1 MQQQK
6 MFEEIITTPSVLKW
20 ARKTSG
26 YTENEV
32 IERLNEKRVSI
43 STFQQWELGK
53 EQPSY
58 SQLKKL
64 AKFYKRPIAVFFF
77 PQPPQ
82 EESPQEKLRAVP
94 ESYTKSLT
102 PKMIQLVKK
111 AQIRQINLYEMYGD
125 LLPSDF
131 QNFTSSIGNIN
142 PSGIKALAAQVREAL
157 GVSLEEQFQWK
168 DIDQAFKE
176 WRRKLEN
183 IGIWVFKEA
192 FKEKNYSGFCLY
204 DENLPIIYISTNAG
218 KDKVTERSGKIAQQ
232 RQIFTLFHELGHL
245 LICKGGIDF
254 RDNVETEFTGRYRQE
269 EVFCNAFAGEFLVPD
284 ESIGISDIPSDAE
297 ISNYAKQYGV
307 SREVILRKYLNKN
320 LVTQSFYDEK
330 KKMWEQ
336 QWKDDENR
344 KKEAR
349 NKDIKISP
357 HAIHKANLGDKY
369 LTIVFQE
376 YYRQR
381 ISENQLADY
390 LEIKVGSIPRIEGYI
405 STGSS

>member
-1 MQQQK
+1 
-6 MFEEIITTPSVLKW
+6 MFEAIITTPSVLKW

-94 ESYTKSLT
+94 ERYTKSLT

-131 QNFTSSIGNIN
+131 QNFTSSTGNIN
-142 PSGIKALAAQVREAL
+142 ASGIKALAAQVREAL

-204 DENLPIIYISTNAG
+204 DENLPVIYISTNAG
-218 KDKVTERSGKIAQQ
+218 KDEVTEQSGKIAKQ

-245 LICKGGIDF
+245 LIGKGGIDF
-254 RDNVETEFTGRYRQE
+254 RGNVETKFIGIYKEE

-284 ESIGISDIPSDAE
+284 ESIVISDNPSDTE
-297 ISNYAKQYGV
+297 ISNYANQYKV
-307 SREVILRKYLNKN
+307 SREVILRKYLNKKI
-320 LVTQSFYDEK
+320 VTQSFYNEK
-330 KKMWEQ
+330 REMWEQ
-336 QWKDDENR
+336 QWEDTENKNKESNNT
-344 KKEAR
+344 KK
-349 NKDIKISP
+349 KISYY
-357 HAIHKANLGDKY
+357 ATHKANLGDKY
-369 LTIVFQE
+369 LAIAFQE

-390 LEIKVGSIPRIEGYI
+390 LEMKVGSIPRIEGFI

>member
-1 MQQQK
+1 
-6 MFEEIITTPSVLKW
+6 MFESITTTPSVLKW
-20 ARKTSG
+20 ARKSSG

-32 IERLNEKRVSI
+32 VERLNEKRVSI
-43 STFQQWELGK
+43 STFQQWELGQ

-102 PKMIQLVKK
+102 PKMIQFVKK
-111 AQIRQINLYEMYGD
+111 AQVRQINLYEMYGD
-125 LLPSDF
+125 MLPSDF
-131 QNFTSSIGNIN
+131 QNFASSIENIN
-142 PSGIKALAAQVREAL
+142 YSEIKTLAAQVRETI
-157 GVSLEEQFQWK
+157 GVSLEEQFQWE

-183 IGIWVFKEA
+183 IGIWVFKES
-192 FKEKNYSGFCLY
+192 FGEKNYSGFCLY
-204 DENLPIIYISTNAG
+204 DEHLPVIYISTNAG
-218 KDKVTERSGKIAQQ
+218 KDKVTEQSGKIAKQ

-245 LICKGGIDF
+245 LIGKGGIDF
-254 RDNVETEFTGRYRQE
+254 RDNVETKFTGRYRQE

-284 ESIGISDIPSDAE
+284 ESIVISDVPSDSE
-297 ISNYAKQYGV
+297 ISNYAHQYRV
-307 SREVILRKYLNKN
+307 SREVILRKYLNKK

-336 QWKDDENR
+336 QWKDSENK
-344 KKEAR
+344 KKELGDKGNMVSYYAT
-349 NKDIKISP
+349 
-357 HAIHKANLGDKY
+357 HKSNLGDKY
-369 LTIVFQE
+369 LTIAFQE
-376 YYRQR
+376 HYRRR
-381 ISENQLADY
+381 INEDQLADY
-390 LEIKVGSIPRIEGYI
+390 LEIKVKSIPRIEGYI
-405 STGSS
+405 LKGGL